1 VCVVRPGVCEVC
13 RVCVMR
19 LGCVKCDGCVTVVC
33 HEAGCVKCDGVCCD
47 ADTEKQVD
55 CRMNL
60 SARFPTDAWK
70 SAQVYFTSPDTS
82 LTHSVC

>member
-1 VCVVRPGVCEVC
+1 MSGVCQ
-13 RVCVMR
+13 VCVMQP
-19 LGCVKCDGCVTVVC
+19 
-33 HEAGCVKCDGVCCD
+33 GCVKCDGVCCD

-82 LTHSVC
+82 LTHRVC